1 VVDVLS
7 CLHWR
12 DQITNSLVLGDH
24 VVLGRRQS
32 ARLSCT
38 GGCPEDKNTLFEEAL
53 ADRFSQVL
61 PEASAVDGL
70 VPLTVM
76 VRTIFFRSGE
86 CGVVLDRF
94 RTLYPWVVLNGI
106 KDFVDGESRRS
117 EVLFHLEALE

>member
-1 VVDVLS
+1 MVDVLS
-7 CLHWR
+7 CFHWR

-24 VVLGRRQS
+24 VALGRRQS

-61 PEASAVDGL
+61 PEASAVDGQ

-76 VRTIFFRSGE
+76 VRTIFFRSEE
-86 CGVVLDRF
+86 CGIFSER
-94 RTLYPWVVLNGI
+94 
-106 KDFVDGESRRS
+106 GESVTLTAACFDPLQS
-117 EVLFHLEALE
+117 YSFAFWICL